1 MPPMSEEEAIE
12 YLIMKDIPN
21 HIWRT
26 WNEGNKPKM
35 VICKKEQLP
44 QTREWRNAWKIDP
57 DINSREAA

>member
-1 MPPMSEEEAIE
+1 
-12 YLIMKDIPN
+12 LIMKDIPN
-21 HIWRT
+21 HIWRN

-57 DINSREAA
+57 NINNKEAA